1 MTFFHGVRTKEETKI
16 NLTITEADMSSVVIL
31 GTAPTY
37 LLDSDVG
44 ITNKI
49 TNYQEMA
56 KYLGN
61 NIDGFTLPDSVD
73 TVLNESGGAE
83 IYTINIFDND
93 KHTANVDKSIIFSN
107 GTCVL
112 EELGIQNL
120 VIKKGE
126 TTLES
131 DKDYSFDE
139 TTNTITIL
147 AGGAIET
154 NQENVSAAYKYVDL
168 TKITDSDVI
177 GGVDANGKRTGI
189 QKIWDIM
196 AEWGKTPGIIIAPG
210 FTSKNIKTALEKIA
224 EELRG
229 FVYFDIPSEMN
240 IGTIEKARLK
250 EQNGIDLTGSSEY
263 LTFCYPCQKKYNAY
277 QNTTSYKPLSSFA
290 AGTRVRLD
298 KERNIGKS
306 IDNTPLKST
315 LGNKIPISFKLN
327 KADTDANRLNALGI
341 TTVINQNGTYYL
353 WGGRN
358 SSVIQ
363 KTGVMTFENARRTR
377 SFINES
383 IENTTFVCIGENITR
398 GFIDDILN
406 MINNAFAKWSNPLDK
421 DNFIVYGGEA
431 YYDPALNTAETIA
444 NGKIKIPYEAC
455 PLVPVEDMEFHDI
468 LNINIITKTINS

>member
-1 MTFFHGVRTKEETKI
+1 MTYFHGTRTKEETKI
-16 NLTITEADMSSVVIL
+16 NLSITEADMSSVLII

-37 LLDSDVG
+37 LLDSGVG
-44 ITNKI
+44 AINKI
-49 TNYQEMA
+49 TNFQEMA
-56 KYLGN
+56 KYVGN
-61 NIDGFTLPDSVD
+61 NIDGFTLADSVD
-73 TVLNESGGAE
+73 TVLKESGGAE
-83 IYTINIFDND
+83 IYTINIFDNV
-93 KHTANVDKSIIFSN
+93 KHTDNVDKSITFSN
-107 GTCVL
+107 GVCVL
-112 EELGIQNL
+112 EELGVQNL
-120 VIKKGE
+120 VVKKGNDALNLG
-126 TTLES
+126 T
-131 DKDYSFDE
+131 DYDFDNV
-139 TTNTITIL
+139 TNTISIL

-154 NQENVSAAYKYVDL
+154 NQDNVTAAYKYVDL

-177 GGVDANGKRTGI
+177 GTTDANGIRTGV

-196 AEWGKTPGIIIAPG
+196 AVWGKIPGIIIAPG
-210 FTSKNIKTALEKIA
+210 FTSKNIKTALENIA

-229 FVYFDIPSEMN
+229 FIYFDIPNEMN
-240 IGTIEKARLK
+240 VQTIEKARLK

-263 LTFCYPCQKKYNAY
+263 LTFCYPYQKKYNAY
-277 QNTTSYKPLSSFA
+277 QNTTSYKPLSPFA
-290 AGTRVRLD
+290 AGARVRLD

-341 TTVINQNGTYYL
+341 TTVINHNGTYYL

-406 MINNAFAKWSNPLDK
+406 MINNAFAKWSNPVDK
-421 DNFIVYGGEA
+421 DNFIIYGGEA

-444 NGKIKIPYEAC
+444 NGQIRIPYEAC
-455 PLVPVEDMEFHDI
+455 PLVPAEDIEFHDI
-468 LNINIITKTINS
+468 LNINIITKTING